1 MKKEDQLLQNLR
13 QLRLFL
19 LISGFLNLILLTGAF
34 YWVFKDRPPVPYVHL
49 KPAEISQ
56 QQSPLA
62 DERSN
67 SEVLNALK
75 AMPLEQLL
83 AKLNDPQLVE
93 NGYTQRDLALAV
105 LVTFHHFD
113 LQRALGR
120 EQSLP
125 KPRLANVGNGLI
137 VSIYPGLTEDQYRS
151 ILQFVD
157 TERWPFSAQG
167 LFSLAQNPLRH
178 SDPSLQETFYHTPE
192 FLTVEMLFKRSDVP
206 VEKTELFDL
215 VTEGDWKMLT
225 EFTVKQQALQDL
237 SPPRRQKFLL
247 DYIHKG
253 SRTAALLLLKTEHD
267 FAVKKIDDHSVAELL
282 RLLPEKSDGAENY
295 AKEILA
301 SPRSDSVVQLSSKVA
316 GVEIEPKKK
325 PEDVLKPPVAQSKV
339 FEKSL
344 PKQIVKFS
352 PQPKPTPPTPTVKA
366 SVRPQAHLVQ
376 EGDSLWKISKRYNVS
391 LEELRRLN
399 KLNSDVL
406 KLGMLIKL
414 PAETKK

>member
-19 LISGFLNLILLTGAF
+19 LLSGCLNILLLAGAF
-34 YWVFKDRPPVPYVHL
+34 YWLFKDRPPVPYVQL
-49 KPAEISQ
+49 KPAEVAQ
-56 QQSPLA
+56 TPLA

-93 NGYTQRDLALAV
+93 NGYAQRDLALAV
-105 LVTFHHFD
+105 LVSFHHFD
-113 LQRALGR
+113 LQRALGGP
-120 EQSLP
+120 LP
-125 KPRLANVGNGLI
+125 KPRLSSVGNGL
-137 VSIYPGLTEDQYRS
+137 VVTIYPGLTEEQYRS
-151 ILQFVD
+151 IQQFVN
-157 TERWPFSAQG
+157 TERWPFLAQG

-178 SDPSLQETFYHTPE
+178 HDLTLQETFYHTPE
-192 FLTVEMLFKRSDVP
+192 FLTVEMLFKRGDVP
-206 VEKTELFDL
+206 VEKNELFEL
-215 VTEGDWKMLT
+215 VSEGDWNMLT
-225 EFTVKQQALQDL
+225 EFAAKQQASQDL
-237 SPPRRQKFLL
+237 SAPMRQKFLL
-247 DYIHKG
+247 DYLHKG
-253 SRTAALLLLKTEHD
+253 SRTAALLLLKTEHE
-267 FAVKKIDDHSVAELL
+267 FAVKKLDDQTVAELL
-282 RLLPEKSDGAENY
+282 RLLPEKSDVAEQY

-301 SPRSDSVVQLSSKVA
+301 SPRGDAVVQLSSKVA
-316 GVEIEPKKK
+316 GVEVEPKKK
-325 PEDVLKPPVAQSKV
+325 PEDVLKPPAAQSKV

-352 PQPKPTPPTPTVKA
+352 PQPKTQTAKPA
-366 SVRPQAHLVQ
+366 ARPQAHLVQ

-414 PAETKK
+414 PPEKK